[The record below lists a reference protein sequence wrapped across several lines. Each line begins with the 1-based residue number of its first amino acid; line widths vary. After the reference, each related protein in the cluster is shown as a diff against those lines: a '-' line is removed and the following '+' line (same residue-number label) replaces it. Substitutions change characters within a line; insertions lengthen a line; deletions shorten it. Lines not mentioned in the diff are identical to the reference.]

1 VTISEGIQN
10 TAFCQ

>member
-1 VTISEGIQN
+1 MLLRYFSN